1 VVEGTTGPLSATF
14 TVTLSSASTDTIKV
28 NYTTQDGTA
37 KAGTDYTAE
46 SGTLTFA
53 PGQTSATIRIPVTHE
68 FLSLPT
74 ESFFVELSNPL
85 DTNGGSAPTLGTATA
100 AGKINAATVDIS
112 ITLAGDGGGTLS
124 WTLNGQNMGSEHIYY
139 DPTLPIQSGSYQ
151 AIYRTE
157 AANGSVIEFSDP
169 ATAESDFANAE
180 FAQIHAGN
188 TSQNSAGCVAGS
200 ELANTT
206 LNKLFSFLAGCQLP
220 STTKMSRIMYLRIPH
235 ISPEI
240 LKVILASD

>member
-53 PGQTSATIRIPVTHE
+53 PGQTSATISVPVTHE

-85 DTNGGSAPTLGTATA
+85 DTNGGSAAYVGH
-100 AGKINAATVDIS
+100 GNSSRKNKR
-112 ITLAGDGGGTLS
+112 GD
-124 WTLNGQNMGSEHIYY
+124 
-139 DPTLPIQSGSYQ
+139 
-151 AIYRTE
+151 
-157 AANGSVIEFSDP
+157 
-169 ATAESDFANAE
+169 
-180 FAQIHAGN
+180 
-188 TSQNSAGCVAGS
+188 C
-200 ELANTT
+200 
-206 LNKLFSFLAGCQLP
+206 
-220 STTKMSRIMYLRIPH
+220 
-235 ISPEI
+235 
-240 LKVILASD
+240 